1 MRCRKL
7 KICIVCGS
15 WGDVSFI
22 KPWDLIQSIQIH
34 TERTSTMFSKSG
46 CAALEFTGFFFS
58 WATTGI
64 SGCGAGAEKIK

>member
-1 MRCRKL
+1 MCCRKL

-46 CAALEFTGFFFS
+46 CAALEFTGFFLL
-58 WATTGI
+58 GLQQ
-64 SGCGAGAEKIK
+64 EYQVEELVQKK